1 MTKYKKVIFQ
11 PGDKEVI
18 VVYGDTIMDAAHNGG
33 LILDA
38 TCGGRG
44 TCGKCKVKVEG
55 PISEPTK
62 EEQRIVGP
70 VLDSGVRLACQ
81 TRILGDIRVTL
92 DQEAQYKIL
101 TKGVEKPIRLAP
113 SPSKI
118 YLTMPPPS
126 LEDQRPDLERLI
138 EGLGMAPS
146 KVSLEILKTL
156 PDILK
161 GNDYKVTAILNENK
175 LMGIEGG
182 DTTERLYGVAFDIGT
197 TTVVGTLIDLNT
209 GHEIATSSSLNLQ
222 ASFGADVISRIDFA
236 NREPEGLKILQDKIL
251 RVLNS
256 IIGDLTRDAGLSP
269 VDIYQVVVVGN
280 TCMQHLLLGIEPK
293 GLAEAPYVP
302 VFTSAVRLSAIE
314 LGMNMSPWG
323 MIYMLPA
330 VAGFVGADT
339 VGVALATSIG
349 RGKEVRL
356 VVDIGTNGEILLGSS
371 EGLIAVSTAAGP
383 AFEGAE
389 IKFGMRGATGAIE
402 AFQILNGEVKYK
414 VIGDVAPKG
423 ICGSGL
429 IDIIAELLRLGIID
443 ENGRIMGPDEI
454 SQDISSELE
463 KRIIEGERGY
473 DFIITFSE
481 GGAPDILITQGD
493 VRKLQLAKAAIY
505 AGIGVLKDHLGV
517 RDSQISQVL
526 LAGAFGNYIR
536 RESAKAIG
544 LIPDVSLD
552 KIKSVGNAAG
562 TGAKMVLLSKIIQM
576 EGESLAKSIEYIELA
591 TSLRFQERFVD
602 AMYFP

>member
-11 PGDKEVI
+11 PGDEEVI
-18 VVYGDTIMDAAHNGG
+18 ATHGDTIMDAAQKGG
-33 LILDA
+33 LILNA

-62 EEQRIVGP
+62 EEQRTVGP
-70 VLDSGVRLACQ
+70 TIDSGVRLACQ
-81 TRILGDIRVTL
+81 ARILGDIRVTL
-92 DQEAQYKIL
+92 DPEAQYKIL
-101 TKGVEKPIRLAP
+101 TKGMEEPIRLAP
-113 SPSKI
+113 SLSKI
-118 YLTMPPPS
+118 YLDRTAPS
-126 LEDQRPDLERLI
+126 LKDQRPDLERLI
-138 EGLGMAPS
+138 ESLGVHPS
-146 KVSLEILKTL
+146 QVSLEILKAL
-156 PDILK
+156 PGILRR
-161 GNDYKVTAILNENK
+161 NDYKATAILNDNK

-197 TTVVGTLIDLNT
+197 TTVVGTLMDLNT

-256 IIGDLTRDAGLSP
+256 IIGDLTRDAGISP

-280 TCMQHLLLGIEPK
+280 TCMQHLLLGVEPK
-293 GLAEAPYVP
+293 SLAEAPYVP
-302 VFTSAVRLSAIE
+302 VFSSAMRLSAKE
-314 LGMNMSPWG
+314 LELNISPWG

-339 VGVALATSIG
+339 VGVSLATSIS
-349 RGKEVRL
+349 RGKAVRL

-371 EGLIAVSTAAGP
+371 QRLVAASTAAGP

-429 IDIIAELLRLGIID
+429 IDILAELLRLGIID
-443 ENGRIMGPDEI
+443 KNGRIMGPDEI
-454 SQDISSELE
+454 SQDIPYELK
-463 KRIIEGERGY
+463 KRIVEGERGY
-473 DFIITFSE
+473 DFVITFGE
-481 GGAPDILITQGD
+481 GGTPDIFITQGD
-493 VRKLQLAKAAIY
+493 VRKLQVAKAAIY
-505 AGIGVLKDHLGV
+505 AGIEVLKSHLGV

-536 RESAKAIG
+536 KESAKAIG

-552 KIKSVGNAAG
+552 KINSVGNAAG
-562 TGAKMVLLSKIIQM
+562 AGAKMVLLSKIAQM